1 MQTIEG
7 VRQGIV
13 LLTAG
18 NPFHITTQI
27 GFRLLVGQMCLF
39 HQTTGKPQGA
49 DVALSYTGMLYSFLK
64 PVLRVLLG
72 V

>member
-7 VRQGIV
+7 IRQGIV
-13 LLTAG
+13 LLTTW

-27 GFRLLVGQMCLF
+27 GFRLLVGQMSLF

-49 DVALSYTGMLYSFLK
+49 DVTLSYTGMLHSFLQ
-64 PVLRVLLG
+64 PVLRVLPRT
-72 V
+72 